1 MLALGRFPTI
11 EYLERRGF
19 QFQQMRK
26 KCPWC
31 SKELERVDH
40 LCFKCKFVEG
50 FWRRIF
56 NWWEMRWEP
65 VEGGVQSKN
74 DTNGYD
80 DFPLEDES
88 NDVGKGGGLE
98 MSWRFPPRG
107 WLKFNVCGVVFEAK
121 AGGEGVLR
129 DEDGVARALFSGPSE
144 AKDAKLAEL
153 NSTGVALE
161 LYEGMGWA
169 TCCPLLI
176 EVGSNVVFKWLS

>member
-1 MLALGRFPTI
+1 
-11 EYLERRGF
+11 
-19 QFQQMRK
+19 
-26 KCPWC
+26 
-31 SKELERVDH
+31 
-40 LCFKCKFVEG
+40 
-50 FWRRIF
+50 
-56 NWWEMRWEP
+56 
-65 VEGGVQSKN
+65 
-74 DTNGYD
+74 
-80 DFPLEDES
+80 
-88 NDVGKGGGLE
+88 

-121 AGGEGVLR
+121 AGGGGVLR

-153 NSTGVALE
+153 KSIGVALE

>member
-1 MLALGRFPTI
+1 
-11 EYLERRGF
+11 
-19 QFQQMRK
+19 
-26 KCPWC
+26 
-31 SKELERVDH
+31 
-40 LCFKCKFVEG
+40 
-50 FWRRIF
+50 
-56 NWWEMRWEP
+56 
-65 VEGGVQSKN
+65 
-74 DTNGYD
+74 
-80 DFPLEDES
+80 
-88 NDVGKGGGLE
+88 